1 MNGSTRA
8 ALEIDLFSPQVIA
21 NPQPVYKELRDK
33 CPVYYS
39 DEYDTYFFSR
49 FADVWEAL
57 RIGENALLATESNLP
72 TPEYLRKQRNNG
84 APAFAS
90 INPLAP
96 GPRLPSP
103 WYEEMRLAHTAPL
116 RPKSVAALKDYVRRL
131 ARERL
136 ALLLPRRKFN
146 LTMDYAGIVGVTVI
160 CSLFGLPPS
169 RAEDLMNKINE
180 ITRYSPEKK
189 SIDLGTFFTELM
201 QDIVPAILSRRAAG
215 ADGSNG
221 LIDGLINYRM
231 EPDRRALSDQEIAD
245 QLVCAMVGGIESMP
259 KVTAQGVMELWRR
272 PEQLAAVRADLEAN
286 VPVAV
291 QEMIRYCAPAQYT
304 FRTAHKDITVAGQ
317 LVKAGQRIACM
328 LYSASR
334 DEREFED
341 PESFIWNRPI
351 RRVLSFG
358 LGQHHCIGKH
368 LAQLEVATLVHE
380 LLSKVDSFEFD
391 LDDAVQNAG
400 YMQRGWVDLPI
411 VVGR

>member
-1 MNGSTRA
+1 MSESTPIAR
-8 ALEIDLFSPQVIA
+8 EIDLFSPQVIA
-21 NPQPVYKELRDK
+21 NPQPAYKELRDN

-39 DEYDTYFFSR
+39 DEYDTFFFSR
-49 FADVWEAL
+49 FADVWEVL

-72 TPEYLRKQRNNG
+72 TPEYLRKQRNDG
-84 APAFAS
+84 APPFAS
-90 INPLAP
+90 NNPMAP

-116 RPKSVAALKDYVRRL
+116 RPKSVAALKDFVRNL

-146 LTMDYAGIVGVTVI
+146 LTMDYAGIVGVRVI

-169 RAEDLMNKINE
+169 RAEALMNKINE

-189 SIDLGTFFTELM
+189 SIDLATFFTELT
-201 QDIVPAILSRRAAG
+201 QDILPAILSRRAAG

-231 EPDRRALSDQEIAD
+231 APDQRALSDQEIAD

-272 PEQLAAVRADLEAN
+272 PQQLAAVRADLAAN

-291 QEMIRYCAPAQYT
+291 QEMLRYCAPAQYT

-317 LVKAGQRIACM
+317 HVKAGQRVACM

-341 PESFIWNRPI
+341 PDSFIWNRPI

-368 LAQLEVATLVHE
+368 LAQLEVTTLVHE
-380 LLSKVDSFEFD
+380 LLSQVDSFEFD
-391 LDDAVQNAG
+391 LGDAVQNAG
-400 YMQRGWVDLPI
+400 VMQRGWINLPI
-411 VVGR
+411 VVG